1 MSRGKFVNLFEL
13 ISGAVWTPKQSY
25 ALSWMLQSVAFNNA
39 IREKKKKK
47 KREKTTQILMN

>member
-25 ALSWMLQSVAFNNA
+25 ALSWMLQSVGFNYA
-39 IREKKKKK
+39 IREKKKKM
-47 KREKTTQILMN
+47 REKTTQILMN